1 MTTKTLQLEITLL
14 DDDLSSI
21 EVVESI
27 QVILNTSSLVQEGLA
42 KPVEEIKVT
51 KSVTVRNEQ
60 TL

>member
-1 MTTKTLQLEITLL
+1 MTTKTLQLEIILL

-21 EVVESI
+21 AVAESI

>member
-51 KSVTVRNEQ
+51 KTVTVRNEQ